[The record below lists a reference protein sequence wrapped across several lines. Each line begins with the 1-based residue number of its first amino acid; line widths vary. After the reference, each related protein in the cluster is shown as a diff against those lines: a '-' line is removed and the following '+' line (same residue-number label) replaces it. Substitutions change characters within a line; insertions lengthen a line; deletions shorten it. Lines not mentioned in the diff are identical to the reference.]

1 MPRKKKAKSKK
12 PIQIKRDMV
21 KPGKVAKGD
30 FCYFISSD
38 GKTRFGEVTRVF
50 DDDNHAIQLQC
61 QTNWS
66 FHTTVVRLAAWD
78 EKSLKGLKW
87 DIVMKKLTKDE
98 VNQ

>member
-1 MPRKKKAKSKK
+1 MKKKVKSKNSK
-12 PIQIKRDMV
+12 KDMV
-21 KPGKVAKGD
+21 KPGEVSKGD

-50 DDDNHAIQLQC
+50 DDVEHSMQLQC

-66 FHTTVVRLAAWD
+66 YHIGVVRLAAWD

-87 DIVMKKLTKDE
+87 DIKANLKRSD
-98 VNQ
+98 